1 MRRTM
6 SRPSPTPPVPS
17 TPARV
22 DAASRDVS
30 RVVTRREACRRIVAV
45 TTTSAVTRRWTTAD
59 DDADDDILARAA
71 DDAASFYAEWS
82 YSKPSDVVPYVERYA
97 ARGDP
102 ASVLR
107 AYDDFGER
115 FPTYKLGAE
124 KAALYGDVLA
134 AIDPTTVIEIGTF
147 LGYSAIATA
156 MRFTRDEARLLCV
169 EYEERHAEVAR
180 WAVEY
185 AGLADRVTVL
195 TRAGSEAVGE
205 AKAFVESIKGVG
217 AGTDVL
223 FLDHAKERYLPDL
236 KLYEDAGVVR
246 KGTTVVADN
255 VVYPGAPGYLEY
267 VDTAANRYET
277 RLIDAMF
284 EYDQVWKKDWKGT
297 PKDALSVSV
306 RL

>member
-1 MRRTM
+1 M
-6 SRPSPTPPVPS
+6 
-17 TPARV
+17 
-22 DAASRDVS
+22 
-30 RVVTRREACRRIVAV
+30 
-45 TTTSAVTRRWTTAD
+45 
-59 DDADDDILARAA
+59 
-71 DDAASFYAEWS
+71 
-82 YSKPSDVVPYVERYA
+82 
-97 ARGDP
+97 
-102 ASVLR
+102 
-107 AYDDFGER
+107 
-115 FPTYKLGAE
+115 
-124 KAALYGDVLA
+124 
-134 AIDPTTVIEIGTF
+134 
-147 LGYSAIATA
+147 
-156 MRFTRDEARLLCV
+156 
-169 EYEERHAEVAR
+169 AR

-185 AGLADRVTVL
+185 AGWADRVTVL

-205 AKAFVESIKGVG
+205 AKAFVESVKGVG

-246 KGTTVVADN
+246 RGTTVIADN

-267 VDTAANRYET
+267 VDTAAKRYET